1 MKLSKP
7 LASGATRRAVG
18 STLGIVLA
26 LGVSHGALAAPASSK
41 TLTIALVPGIVND
54 PFYITMEQGAMA
66 EAKKLGVKLIWEG
79 GNTFSPTT
87 QIPVLQELL
96 AEHPNAL
103 LVAPTS
109 QKALVNPI
117 KEYRAAHIPIITVD
131 TTIKDHK
138 LLVSRITCNS
148 FEGGE
153 DAAKTI
159 AKAAHDKGDVAVIN
173 FEPGVSTAEER
184 QKGFLAQIKKY
195 PHMQV
200 VAVEYDNNSPTKA
213 FTQAQLIMLRH
224 PHLVGIFGT
233 NLFSAE
239 GAGKAV
245 AGSGKKGKVDVVG
258 YDAEPDEVDLLKNGT
273 ISALIVQQ
281 PAKEGR
287 LAVKYAYDVL
297 TKQGVKIPKS
307 VKIPNVI
314 ATTQNAADPA
324 ISKYFY
330 KTTLVH

>member
-109 QKALVNPI
+109 QKALVN
-117 KEYRAAHIPIITVD
+117 HG
-131 TTIKDHK
+131 
-138 LLVSRITCNS
+138 C
-148 FEGGE
+148 
-153 DAAKTI
+153 
-159 AKAAHDKGDVAVIN
+159 
-173 FEPGVSTAEER
+173 ST
-184 QKGFLAQIKKY
+184 L
-195 PHMQV
+195 
-200 VAVEYDNNSPTKA
+200 
-213 FTQAQLIMLRH
+213 
-224 PHLVGIFGT
+224 
-233 NLFSAE
+233 
-239 GAGKAV
+239 
-245 AGSGKKGKVDVVG
+245 
-258 YDAEPDEVDLLKNGT
+258 
-273 ISALIVQQ
+273 
-281 PAKEGR
+281 
-287 LAVKYAYDVL
+287 
-297 TKQGVKIPKS
+297 
-307 VKIPNVI
+307 
-314 ATTQNAADPA
+314 
-324 ISKYFY
+324 
-330 KTTLVH
+330 